1 MKSRRRD
8 MLKSLLNG
16 IVPTLAPLRSFGSDT
31 DITSPGQSPSF
42 KLCQLIEAHKRA
54 CRILDDAYPQA
65 DPLHHR
71 YKAGFERELTKL
83 EAAERHFRLAFY
95 SFPVT
100 SLEEV
105 GTKASYASSL
115 LEHAVDG
122 TEIEEL
128 LILFRSFFASAVT
141 LANPEKG
148 S

>member
-16 IVPTLAPLRSFGSDT
+16 IVLTPAPLRSFGSDT
-31 DITSPGQSPSF
+31 DIASPGQSPYF
-42 KLCQLIEAHKRA
+42 ELCQLIEAHKRA

-105 GTKASYASSL
+105 ETKASYASSL
-115 LEHAVDG
+115 LEHSVDG

-128 LILFRSFFASAVT
+128 LILFRSFTASAVT
-141 LANPEKG
+141 SANSEKR